1 LVVEEEVV
9 VAVAALDKT
18 GKGLLDHWFGV
29 DKRSLFN
36 LAALPAVAAVA
47 VAVAAATCWLAP
59 SLIVVMWLWLWL
71 LMWTA

>member
-18 GKGLLDHWFGV
+18 GKGLLDHWFGGV

-47 VAVAAATCWLAP
+47 VAAATCWLAP
-59 SLIVVMWLWLWL
+59 SLIIVMWL
-71 LMWTA
+71 